1 MRRSRLDENYKDRSR
16 LRDGDSAFDQHKA
29 TRAYIKDLSLK
40 HKAYVEWDMSRE
52 SIDDRICKL
61 TVGDS
66 TVVVDVEEILRAIRF
81 V

>member
-1 MRRSRLDENYKDRSR
+1 MRRTRLDENYKDRSH
-16 LRDGDSAFDQHKA
+16 LRDGDSAFDQYKA
-29 TRAYIKDLSLK
+29 TRAYIKDMSLK
-40 HKAYVEWDMSRE
+40 HKVYVEWDMSKE

-61 TVGDS
+61 TVGDN